1 MASALLL
8 LPNLGRRWEE
18 YPPLKKRGWRPGR
31 LIGEGRNWGR
41 LFPGTSRFSR
51 SFWRLSFFSFYS
63 FLFIFLYPPPFFFI
77 LEGKENVGFL
87 SLFLSSSPFFSWIET
102 HISPFFE
109 CEEVPYL
116 RVVLSPAGGIL
127 ALSPLQQYS
136 LQLLTLIC
144 TRDSIFFFLFTFAF
158 FYHYYFL
165 GFFFFSFK
173 RPRYVCLS
181 FICSH
186 FFLRRVLSRF
196 NTQFKCVRY
205 TVSSPEALTD
215 WITQWHAVSQNRA
228 WVIHLPHLVRGIA
241 ACVIFFFF

>member
-1 MASALLL
+1 MRTPVPGHLTFFTFVLATFFLLFL
-8 LPNLGRRWEE
+8 FLFIYFPLPPSFFFYSGR
-18 YPPLKKRGWRPGR
+18 KRKCWV
-31 LIGEGRNWGR
+31 
-41 LFPGTSRFSR
+41 SFSF
-51 SFWRLSFFSFYS
+51 SFFFSF
-63 FLFIFLYPPPFFFI
+63 
-77 LEGKENVGFL
+77 
-87 SLFLSSSPFFSWIET
+87 FFSWIET

>member
-1 MASALLL
+1 MVSALLL

-18 YPPLKKRGWRPGR
+18 DPPPWKEGLKTREGYRRGEKLRTPVPGHLTFFTFVLATFFLLFLFLFIYFPLPPSFFFYSGRKRKCWV
-31 LIGEGRNWGR
+31 
-41 LFPGTSRFSR
+41 SFSF
-51 SFWRLSFFSFYS
+51 SFFFSF
-63 FLFIFLYPPPFFFI
+63 
-77 LEGKENVGFL
+77 
-87 SLFLSSSPFFSWIET
+87 FFSWIET

-196 NTQFKCVRY
+196 NTQNSNVYDTLFRHRKPSR
-205 TVSSPEALTD
+205 TE
-215 WITQWHAVSQNRA
+215 
-228 WVIHLPHLVRGIA
+228 
-241 ACVIFFFF
+241 